1 MAEKNPAGDEVEY
14 GYASLRTPK
23 STTAS
28 TAKPTAVPIRT
39 ARQTLDLFELQEEAV
54 NKNRFEWERKN
65 SERKK
70 KLGVTLNSWCVNV
83 IILIFCAIFR
93 SEKGWK
99 VYQFL
104 CRGEAISKQKRKL
117 PSASSSLSSWT
128 ETSEE
133 VEFWCILEL
142 LCSVFWNSLF

>member
-14 GYASLRTPK
+14 GYASLRIPK
-23 STTAS
+23 SATAS

-70 KLGVTLNSWCVNV
+70 KLGVTLNSWCVDV
-83 IILIFCAIFR
+83 VILIFCAIFR
-93 SEKGWK
+93 GEK
-99 VYQFL
+99 
-104 CRGEAISKQKRKL
+104 
-117 PSASSSLSSWT
+117 SW
-128 ETSEE
+128 
-133 VEFWCILEL
+133 
-142 LCSVFWNSLF
+142 